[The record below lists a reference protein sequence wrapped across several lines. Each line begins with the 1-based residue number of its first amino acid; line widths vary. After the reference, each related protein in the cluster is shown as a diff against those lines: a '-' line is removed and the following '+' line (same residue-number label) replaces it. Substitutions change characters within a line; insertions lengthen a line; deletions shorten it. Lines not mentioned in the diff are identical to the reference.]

1 MFRKIRV
8 VEGGG
13 DAAVQNRA
21 ELISAKLQQFTHQL
35 LVSQTF
41 EHFLSELKDV
51 GFCK

>member
-8 VEGGG
+8 GEGGG
-13 DAAVQNRA
+13 AAVQNRA
-21 ELISAKLQQFTHQL
+21 EIISAKLQQLAHQL

-41 EHFLSELKDV
+41 EYFLSDLKDV